1 MRRKTL
7 NRYLLVTLAALLC
20 AGSAS
25 AQLYKWKDAKGVTH
39 FSDMP
44 PASSRGRA
52 EVTNYSGSGAASAP
66 ALPYELAQAVR
77 ANPVTFYT
85 TPACTP
91 CDQARSFLQ
100 QRGIPYSEKTVT
112 TANDQQAL
120 KAAGSDGQ
128 LPMLLVGA
136 TRLLGFAPDA
146 WKEALDAAYPSK
158 PMLPRGYRFGAATPA
173 AAPKPS
179 SQELARAASA
189 RAALEAEDKAKFAPK
204 PPPINGTPDFQF

>member
-1 MRRKTL
+1 MKRKTIAGP
-7 NRYLLVTLAALLC
+7 LLLLAALLC
-20 AGSAS
+20 AGSAG
-25 AQLYKWKDAKGVTH
+25 AQVYKWKDAKGVIH
-39 FSDMP
+39 FSDIP
-44 PASSRGRA
+44 PASNRDRT
-52 EVTNYSGSGAASAP
+52 EVRSYSGSGASGP

-85 TPACTP
+85 TSSCTP

-112 TANDQQAL
+112 TTDDQQAL

-128 LPMLLVGA
+128 VPMLLVGA

-146 WKEALDAAYPSK
+146 WKEALDKAYPSK

-173 AAPKPS
+173 AAPRPS
-179 SQELARAASA
+179 SQELATAAAA
-189 RAALEAEDKAKFAPK
+189 RAALEAEEKAKFAPR

>member
-1 MRRKTL
+1 MIRKTIAGP
-7 NRYLLVTLAALLC
+7 LLLLAALLC
-20 AGSAS
+20 AGSAG
-25 AQLYKWKDAKGVTH
+25 AQVYKWKDAKGVLH

-44 PASSRGRA
+44 PPASTRDRA
-52 EVTNYSGSGAASAP
+52 EMKNYSGSGASGP

-85 TPACTP
+85 TSSCTP

-100 QRGIPYSEKTVT
+100 QRGIPYSEKTVA
-112 TANDQQAL
+112 TADDQQAL

-128 LPMLLVGA
+128 VPMLLVGA

-146 WKEALDAAYPSK
+146 WKEALDAAYPAK

-173 AAPKPS
+173 AAPRPS
-179 SQELARAASA
+179 SQELAKAAAA
-189 RAALEAEDKAKFAPK
+189 RAALEAEEKAKFAPK

>member
-1 MRRKTL
+1 MKRKTIAEH
-7 NRYLLVTLAALLC
+7 LLLLAALLC

-25 AQLYKWKDAKGVTH
+25 AQLYKWKDAKGVVH
-39 FSDMP
+39 FSDTPP
-44 PASSRGRA
+44 PASSRDRA
-52 EVTNYSGSGAASAP
+52 EVASYSGSGASAP

-91 CDQARSFLQ
+91 CDQGRSLLQ
-100 QRGIPYSEKTVT
+100 QHGIPYSEKTVT
-112 TANDQQAL
+112 TADDQQVL

-128 LPMLLVGA
+128 LPLLLVGH
-136 TRLLGFAPDA
+136 TKLLGFAPDA
-146 WKEALDAAYPSK
+146 WQDALDAAYPSK
-158 PMLPRGYRFGAATPA
+158 PMLPRGYQFGAAAPA

-179 SQELARAASA
+179 SQELAKAAAA